1 MEIVSSKLDD
11 WAYDA
16 RVVGSF
22 RPRGGRF
29 APWNFSGTGFP
40 GIFNAWLPSCTP
52 SGVLAFVNRSVYDL
66 ADQVEAVVDALGH
79 RTSFTYD
86 ANGNQETVKNPLGFV
101 STTVYAPTSNRVL
114 ATVDPLGYRTTFSYD
129 LAGQETGRQDAR
141 GNRITFAYDPVG
153 RPRSI
158 QNELGTFATT
168 SYDAAG
174 RPVTMLD
181 ANGWLKTITYD
192 AAGQQTGILY
202 PDNTKMTLQYDP
214 VGNLTTTLYLSGS
227 DQIVSYTARNE
238 VDVVRLSGNIRYTN
252 TYDQVGN
259 RTLLR
264 DTSDGR
270 HTYSYDALNRVASFV
285 SSESRVYTFSYDAD
299 SRRTTVNYGTG
310 DRLTAY
316 DALSRV
322 VTQVERVGGSPI
334 LTIVDAYD
342 SAGRKIS
349 QLRDTV
355 LTSYTYDS
363 ADRLTGQ
370 QVAGAFATFTMD
382 AVGNITVKSQQGSS
396 PITMTY
402 NAGSRLVTSV
412 EGAVVS
418 TYTFDANGNQTAVN
432 AGGSRTTY
440 AYDYE
445 NRMRTAIDPGGARST
460 MAYWADGMRRF
471 LEVGGTRTTFV
482 WDGSDYLQS
491 RTPSEVTTFSTVEAQ
506 ILDSETGGSESLLV
520 PDPRGSVVKVLDASG
535 NQIYDAVYWPS
546 GEIRSSIGVN
556 DTSWGYGGTW
566 GYHFDMSR
574 RLYIRA
580 RVLDPVTGRWYS
592 IDPFL
597 SIGVQYRRMIERMKT
612 HDSILQRAIFS
623 GTQHLA
629 NSSTYANVDPVSY
642 IDSTGMIPINMI
654 GRPYPNF
661 ERGLKEWPN
670 YGNYCGAS
678 TSCPNDSDPISCID
692 AACKDHD
699 YCLEQSPGKGV
710 GTSWF
715 EPSALVC
722 HCALGLSANRCS
734 RDPIGGCR
742 FDLSCHGAALP
753 INAFFAPTCAAA
765 VWVPHIR

>member
-1 MEIVSSKLDD
+1 
-11 WAYDA
+11 
-16 RVVGSF
+16 
-22 RPRGGRF
+22 
-29 APWNFSGTGFP
+29 
-40 GIFNAWLPSCTP
+40 
-52 SGVLAFVNRSVYDL
+52 
-66 ADQVEAVVDALGH
+66 
-79 RTSFTYD
+79 
-86 ANGNQETVKNPLGFV
+86 
-101 STTVYAPTSNRVL
+101 
-114 ATVDPLGYRTTFSYD
+114 
-129 LAGQETGRQDAR
+129 
-141 GNRITFAYDPVG
+141 
-153 RPRSI
+153 
-158 QNELGTFATT
+158 
-168 SYDAAG
+168 
-174 RPVTMLD
+174 
-181 ANGWLKTITYD
+181 
-192 AAGQQTGILY
+192 
-202 PDNTKMTLQYDP
+202 MTLQYDP

-285 SSESRVYTFSYDAD
+285 NSESRVYTFSYDAD

-349 QLRDTV
+349 QLRDAV
-355 LTSYTYDS
+355 LMSYTYDS

-382 AVGNITVKSQQGSS
+382 AVGNITVKSQEGSS

-460 MAYWADGMRRF
+460 LAYWADGMRRF

-491 RTPSEVTTFSTVEAQ
+491 RTPSEVTTFSTVDAR

-520 PDPRGSVVKVLDASG
+520 PDSLGSVVKVLDASG
-535 NQIYDAVYWPS
+535 NQVYDAAYWPY
-546 GEIRSSIGVN
+546 GEIRDSVGVN
-556 DTSWGYGGTW
+556 DTSWGYAGTW
-566 GYHFDMSR
+566 GYHFDTAR
-574 RLYIRA
+574 RLYDRA
-580 RVLDPVTGRWYS
+580 RVFDPVTGRWY
-592 IDPFL
+592 
-597 SIGVQYRRMIERMKT
+597 T
-612 HDSILQRAIFS
+612 
-623 GTQHLA
+623 
-629 NSSTYANVDPVSY
+629 VDP
-642 IDSTGMIPINMI
+642 
-654 GRPYPNF
+654 
-661 ERGLKEWPN
+661 LWPN
-670 YGNYCGAS
+670 QLGFGYAGQ
-678 TSCPNDSDPISCID
+678 DPV
-692 AACKDHD
+692 KFFD
-699 YCLEQSPGKGV
+699 Y
-710 GTSWF
+710 
-715 EPSALVC
+715 
-722 HCALGLSANRCS
+722 LGLSPCEPPKDCS
-734 RDPIGGCR
+734 K
-742 FDLSCHGAALP
+742 LK
-753 INAFFAPTCAAA
+753 CAAPRKLIQMRCPNGDLDCDCCSGGTTNYLCQGKMGPKPGDSIEVKCPDGA
-765 VWVPHIR
+765 GGGGGGGGTPPPPPTESCIACSLRVTAPGEKCSQDKPGLKGIRCILGQCPVCLKIPPIRFRYGELSYGPGGLFLGISIRF